1 MRKTSNETFNY
12 FQTLCDKMAG
22 TIVSVMNKDVLV
34 FIFILRFRFSLLWVI
49 DLIIFIMR
57 IPDPDPDDCLTMR
70 SKESEKICLHSTY
83 LYQSW
88 KSDEKILDH
97 NQKELK
103 IDDLTVLAKCTKE
116 RTYVTYSRRFDSMTA
131 LIYKMS
137 LE

>member
-1 MRKTSNETFNY
+1 
-12 FQTLCDKMAG
+12 
-22 TIVSVMNKDVLV
+22 
-34 FIFILRFRFSLLWVI
+34 
-49 DLIIFIMR
+49 MR

-103 IDDLTVLAKCTKE
+103 IDDLTAKVYK
-116 RTYVTYSRRFDSMTA
+116 RTYVRNLLEALRFDDGFDLQNESWIEIPLKA
-131 LIYKMS
+131 NQHLF
-137 LE
+137 